1 MRFEEY
7 LVYEYSLYKLSIQ
20 YIHKDLPVR
29 YKIQSVILSLFLCI
43 SLSIY
48 ISLGT
53 FVLNLKYDIKIQ
65 WGIISLN

>member
-29 YKIQSVILSLFLCI
+29 YKIQSVILSLFLCL

>member
-29 YKIQSVILSLFLCI
+29 YIIQSVILSLFLCI
-43 SLSIY
+43 SLSLS
-48 ISLGT
+48 ISLGA

-65 WGIISLN
+65 WDIISLN